1 MGEDKGKRVT
11 HKVFFTKR
19 CEQRY
24 KKLQDSIKRIVAK
37 TIEEI
42 SENPNLGY
50 PLKDRLLKDLYSI
63 HCGDFRIVY
72 KFNENPGEVEIW
84 AIEHRNHVYE
94 ELMRYRAASS

>member
-1 MGEDKGKRVT
+1 MGDGKGQGIT
-11 HKVFFTKR
+11 HKVFLTKR

-24 KKLQDSIKRIVAK
+24 KKLQASIQRDVAK

-42 SENPNLGY
+42 SLNPQLGY

-72 KFNENPGEVEIW
+72 KYTDSPAEVEIW

-94 ELMRYRAASS
+94 ELMRYQALNS

>member
-1 MGEDKGKRVT
+1 LGEDKGKRIA
-11 HKVFFTKR
+11 HKVYFTKR
-19 CEQRY
+19 CELRY
-24 KKLQDSIKRIVAK
+24 KKLQDSIKRTVAK

-72 KFNENPGEVEIW
+72 KFNENPGQVEIW
-84 AIEHRNHVYE
+84 AIEHRSHVYE
-94 ELMRYRAASS
+94 ELLRYRSASS